1 VEVRLKL
8 TVVYYHERQS
18 VLIDHDNMIKPI
30 QDALAGLIYKND
42 RQITDAQTRKTNIDG
57 RFRLRH
63 LSAVYARAFGGGRE
77 FVYIRIDEAP
87 SHEEL
92 LWGLRGNA
100 NVGAWLAS
108 PRNEGLLR
116 LLAAREKVELES
128 PAPGYMTKRLY
139 TLGLLGR
146 DQYRILDEAVRLRN
160 QAAHGFQVSVTQ
172 QDLARQDLARVA
184 TIARELLAELESK
197 AA

>member
-1 VEVRLKL
+1 VEVPLKL

-42 RQITDAQTRKTNIDG
+42 RQIIDAQTRKTNIDG

-77 FVYIRIDEAP
+77 FVYIRIEEAP

-92 LWGLRGNA
+92 L
-100 NVGAWLAS
+100 
-108 PRNEGLLR
+108 
-116 LLAAREKVELES
+116 
-128 PAPGYMTKRLY
+128 
-139 TLGLLGR
+139 
-146 DQYRILDEAVRLRN
+146 
-160 QAAHGFQVSVTQ
+160 
-172 QDLARQDLARVA
+172 
-184 TIARELLAELESK
+184 
-197 AA
+197 

>member
-1 VEVRLKL
+1 MDPFEFFVEGPPLSQQTRNSERLREWKEYVRAEAAKLWLNQTPVEVPLKL

-57 RFRLRH
+57 RFRLRR

-77 FVYIRIDEAP
+77 FVYIRIEEAP

-92 LWGLRGNA
+92 L
-100 NVGAWLAS
+100 
-108 PRNEGLLR
+108 
-116 LLAAREKVELES
+116 
-128 PAPGYMTKRLY
+128 
-139 TLGLLGR
+139 
-146 DQYRILDEAVRLRN
+146 
-160 QAAHGFQVSVTQ
+160 
-172 QDLARQDLARVA
+172 
-184 TIARELLAELESK
+184 
-197 AA
+197 

>member
-1 VEVRLKL
+1 VEVPLKL

-63 LSAVYARAFGGGRE
+63 LSPVYARAFGGGRA
-77 FVYIRIDEAP
+77 FIYIGIEEAP

-92 LWGLRGNA
+92 L
-100 NVGAWLAS
+100 
-108 PRNEGLLR
+108 
-116 LLAAREKVELES
+116 
-128 PAPGYMTKRLY
+128 
-139 TLGLLGR
+139 
-146 DQYRILDEAVRLRN
+146 
-160 QAAHGFQVSVTQ
+160 
-172 QDLARQDLARVA
+172 
-184 TIARELLAELESK
+184 
-197 AA
+197 

>member
-1 VEVRLKL
+1 VDPFEFFIEGPPLSQQTRNSERLREWKEYVRAEAAKLWLNQTPVEVPLKL

-42 RQITDAQTRKTNIDG
+42 RQIIDAQTRKTNIDG

-77 FVYIRIDEAP
+77 FVYIRIEEAP

-92 LWGLRGNA
+92 L
-100 NVGAWLAS
+100 
-108 PRNEGLLR
+108 
-116 LLAAREKVELES
+116 
-128 PAPGYMTKRLY
+128 
-139 TLGLLGR
+139 
-146 DQYRILDEAVRLRN
+146 
-160 QAAHGFQVSVTQ
+160 
-172 QDLARQDLARVA
+172 
-184 TIARELLAELESK
+184 
-197 AA
+197 